1 MARFGQRVLQTA
13 FGRRCARLDRWAAQR
28 ASAVVEMD
36 FEAFRAPE
44 GTVSRFGTVR
54 FANPGLR
61 AELSRAVIL
70 RG

>member
-1 MARFGQRVLQTA
+1 
-13 FGRRCARLDRWAAQR
+13 LDRWAAQR

-54 FANPGLR
+54 FANPDLR